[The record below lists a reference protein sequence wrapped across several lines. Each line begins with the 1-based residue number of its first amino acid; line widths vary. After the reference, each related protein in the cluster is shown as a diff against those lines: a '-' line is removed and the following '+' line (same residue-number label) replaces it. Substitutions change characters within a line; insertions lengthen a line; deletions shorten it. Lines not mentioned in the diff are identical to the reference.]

1 MKTKKQVRA
10 EDEFSLGVYLMTL
23 RSLHPGATS
32 YKDQAHLMYE
42 EFGIDVSENDLYE
55 LEQGEYEIP
64 EENKY
69 SLIYK
74 HMGL

>member
-1 MKTKKQVRA
+1 MKIKKQVQQ
-10 EDEFSLGVYLMTL
+10 DDFSLSVYLMTL

-32 YKDQAHLMYE
+32 YKDQAALLHE
-42 EFGIDVSENDLYE
+42 EFGLDISENDLYE
-55 LEQGEYEIP
+55 LEQGEYEVP

-74 HMGL
+74 NML